1 MPYYYVDEDDVLHID
16 KGRLGSKLNYNLF
29 LNKNNINLL
38 NEKKKITAKYTEK
51 IIETKYKMGISL
63 VAMFT
68 LMQYR
73 KDVRRNK
80 LMMINDSES
89 PNEISNNENTDDESR
104 VVDDVLSIKVATRN
118 AGKGIFMLSKYLESI
133 GKTSNKIKVSDS

>member
-1 MPYYYVDEDDVLHID
+1 MEVDEDDVLHID
-16 KGRLGSKLNYNLF
+16 KGRMGTQLNYNLF

-38 NEKKKITAKYTEK
+38 NQKKKITAKYTEK
-51 IIETKYKMGISL
+51 IIETQYKMGISL

-73 KDVRRNK
+73 KDARRNK
-80 LMMINDSES
+80 IPVINEAANSQDQTEK
-89 PNEISNNENTDDESR
+89 NDEDNR
-104 VVDDVLSIKVATRN
+104 VIDDVLSIKVATRN

-133 GKTSNKIKVSDS
+133 GKAASKVKVSDSE